1 MADLTAESIRL
12 GRSASAAADR
22 HRNSVQKA
30 WEDEVKSAKAYVK
43 VVLANNPGAA
53 GRVFDRPDVQFILQ
67 QAALQGFQR
76 VNPMVDKAAL
86 AGSLLGSK
94 VDGRRNSSFKANGI
108 LTSLHGDLERIAAE
122 FPSGIGDIIIQHG
135 DDDGMDAAFRR
146 FSLRVQMVAEAAAK
160 MHFSLAMIDTMRG
173 TDTLKMWQTTSD
185 KPCKFCTH
193 LEGQKREWDEPFDV
207 GNFPVYGKKLFGP
220 QLHPNCRCL
229 LVIVPKPKKKV

>member
-1 MADLTAESIRL
+1 MPDLTAESIRL

-30 WEDEVKSAKAYVK
+30 WEDEVVRARAYMK

-53 GRVFDRPDVQFILQ
+53 GRVAERPDVQFILQ

-76 VNPMVDKAAL
+76 VNPMIDKAAL

-108 LTSLHGDLERIAAE
+108 LSSLHSDLERISAE
-122 FPSGIGDIIIQHG
+122 FPAGILDIILKHG
-135 DDDGMDAAFRR
+135 DDDGLEAAFRR

-160 MHFSLAMIDTMRG
+160 MHFSLAMIDTMRD
-173 TDTLKMWQTTSD
+173 TDTLKMWMATSD
-185 KPCKFCTH
+185 KPCKFCSE
-193 LEGQKREWDEPFDV
+193 LDGQKQEWDAPFDV

-229 LVIVPKPKKKV
+229 LVVVPKKKV